1 MKCLEFST
9 KGQDFIRLLGI
20 GFYVLIFSRE
30 QCIEMKNLTLLGVA
44 VVGIFV
50 GIQTVQAQDTVK
62 VKSYVKKRTLL
73 NQFESDYVLPASKRI
88 ALKQSRIAYQYHTK
102 EILDTLDISDRKRK
116 RLIEELKRNPF
127 SERIQEA
134 IANEL
139 EVEENSTSSVPD

>member
-1 MKCLEFST
+1 
-9 KGQDFIRLLGI
+9 
-20 GFYVLIFSRE
+20 
-30 QCIEMKNLTLLGVA
+30 MKNLTLLGVA

-139 EVEENSTSSVPD
+139 EVEENLTSSVPD

>member
-1 MKCLEFST
+1 MKCWEFST
-9 KGQDFIRLLGI
+9 KGQVFIRLLEI

-30 QCIEMKNLTLLGVA
+30 QYIEMKNLTLLGVA

-139 EVEENSTSSVPD
+139 EVEENLTSSVPD